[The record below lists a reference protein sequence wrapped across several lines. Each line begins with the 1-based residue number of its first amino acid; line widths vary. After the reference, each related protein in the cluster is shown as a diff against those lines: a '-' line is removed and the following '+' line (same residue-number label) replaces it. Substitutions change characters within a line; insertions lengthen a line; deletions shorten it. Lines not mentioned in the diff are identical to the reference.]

1 MKIIINLSERQ
12 IKKAAYLSAGS
23 DADVEKIADAL
34 PKYPEIDITDT
45 IDEIDDAK
53 LAIAAF
59 ALAAIA
65 NLEDS

>member
-12 IKKAAYLSAGS
+12 IKKAAYLSASS

-34 PKYPEIDITDT
+34 SKYPEIDITDT
-45 IDEIDDAK
+45 IDKIDDAK

-59 ALAAIA
+59 TLATIA